1 MKLCPVKCLTC
12 RLGSPEVP
20 QALQSIEPGF
30 WKSLAQWRLRCGAG
44 RRLLSSSFV
53 PRAAGK
59 EGAEQ
64 QKSPQCSYAFLA
76 GYMTQGTRVAQEKL
90 LIPSSAMDKA
100 PQWFHTVLYGKRTFV
115 QICSNSF
122 HHCRYMRVQLR

>member
-1 MKLCPVKCLTC
+1 MPCKVPDLQA
-12 RLGSPEVP
+12 RLSRSASGT
-20 QALQSIEPGF
+20 A
-30 WKSLAQWRLRCGAG
+30 KHRA
-44 RRLLSSSFV
+44 RLLEISCSMEIEMWSWQKTAQLQLCATGSRKGRS
-53 PRAAGK
+53 RAA
-59 EGAEQ
+59 E
-64 QKSPQCSYAFLA
+64 SPQCSYAFLA